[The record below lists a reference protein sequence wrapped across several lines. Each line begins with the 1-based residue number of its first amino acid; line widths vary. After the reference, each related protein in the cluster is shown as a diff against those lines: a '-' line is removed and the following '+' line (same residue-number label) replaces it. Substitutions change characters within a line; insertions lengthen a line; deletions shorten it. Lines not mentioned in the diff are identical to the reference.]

1 VKGRKQPNR
10 PETPAVTLERAARL
24 HCLLH
29 LLRATPRPRDW
40 LKNRLSLDVRGFYR
54 DLELLRSCGIS
65 VPLNEGCYILEGSVS
80 DAVAR
85 LPFPDPRL
93 TLGEAVQLARG
104 RTTAHRKLKEQ
115 LARITAT
122 AAGATKRAG
131 GRRPKTSKK

>member
-1 VKGRKQPNR
+1 
-10 PETPAVTLERAARL
+10 VTLERAARL

-29 LLRATPRPRDW
+29 LLRATPRPRNW
-40 LKNRLSLDVRGFYR
+40 LKNRLGLDVRGFYR

-65 VPLNEGCYILEGSVS
+65 VPLHEGSYVLEGSVKE
-80 DAVAR
+80 AVAC

-104 RTTAHRKLKEQ
+104 RTIAHRKLKEQ

-122 AAGATKRAG
+122 TAAAANRAG